1 MDYHSLKASEARN
14 NFLEKMKSTISS
26 KRQLLEPVFN
36 RIEPIPRSGQ
46 IFFSNK
52 DEGPQ
57 TIYGSG
63 FRLSDDERDD
73 YRKKILERLSSN
85 FEKYNNSDTT
95 VDVRREAIITEDDVK
110 IRNGDMILDALMIR
124 VYNGDIGFD
133 FFNEVIKFRN
143 FIVDNIWSFSDIV
156 IFDNYIEK
164 LTLFKRQLETSALED
179 KVNAQANIR
188 FKLAVQK
195 MENTGLNSTAYEI
208 QKLENEYDRLRTDYI
223 DVVSKNTLSSIVII
237 DKLIEYIRQNKEY
250 ISQSEKNRKQIAKS
264 LLTPLQLNK
273 INIKNIELAINKIQQ
288 KAINEENKYITDLG
302 LPPNVPQRAPYRPPP
317 PVQPPQPPALPPAP
331 MAQQLINFVDPNYTR
346 RNTEKEVRS
355 MTQPE
360 INQFLT
366 NMTGIDGAT
375 LINQIGFTTLN
386 DVKSAIVSALFD
398 RQLLIDRRGN
408 LIT

>member
-1 MDYHSLKASEARN
+1 MDYHSLKAIEARN

-26 KRQLLEPVFN
+26 KQQLLEPVFN
-36 RIEPIPRSGQ
+36 RIKPTPRSGQ

-188 FKLAVQK
+188 FRLAVQK

-223 DVVSKNTLSSIVII
+223 DVVSNNTLSSIVII

-273 INIKNIELAINKIQQ
+273 INIKNIESAINKIQQ

-302 LPPNVPQRAPYRPPP
+302 LPPNVPRRPPYTPPP
-317 PVQPPQPPALPPAP
+317 PVLPPQPPPLPPAP

-346 RNTEKEVRS
+346 RNTEREVRS
-355 MTQPE
+355 MTQSE

-375 LINQIGFTTLN
+375 LINQIGFQTLN